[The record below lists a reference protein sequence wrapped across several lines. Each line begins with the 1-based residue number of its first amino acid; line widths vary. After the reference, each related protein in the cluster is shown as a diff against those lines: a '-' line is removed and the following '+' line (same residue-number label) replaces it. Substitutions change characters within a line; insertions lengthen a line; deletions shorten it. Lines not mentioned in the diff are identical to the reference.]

1 MNLNDTR
8 DRASTSFLALSCVG
22 LFATAAPA
30 IAQSNDQQNGAEGQK
45 LGGVVVTDTAID
57 EEGYKVDKA
66 DSSKFTAPL
75 VNTPRS
81 VTVIPSQLIHDTA
94 SASLTEALRTVPGIT
109 LGAGEGGNPL
119 GDRPFIRGFDSQAST
134 YLDGVRD
141 IGAQSREVFAVE
153 QIEVVK
159 GSDSSMGGR
168 GSAGGSINLVS
179 KAPKADRFIAASGS
193 LGNADYKRATIDI
206 NQPINDFVGVRLNA
220 MWHDQDVAGRDAIW
234 SKRWGVAPSL
244 KLGLDGPTSLTIGYY
259 HLHTEELPDSGIP
272 YLYTIGNAPAGVTE
286 TGPAR
291 DFTTIGGKEIS
302 VPRGAYY
309 GLKDRDFRDTNVD
322 NFTIRAEH
330 DFGGV
335 TLRNTT
341 RYGRSTQGY
350 VWTQPDDQQGN
361 VYGTNAANAATAGGL
376 VWRRTN
382 TRYSKTDGL
391 LNQTDLS
398 GEFSIGGIK
407 NSFSASLEFSQE
419 KAANGTYVSNAATGA
434 AIASGSSV
442 SPRCSTAML
451 ARYNCTT
458 VDNPNPSDPWISYA
472 SDTSTVT
479 ADIVRSAPKTWTLSK
494 TTTQAA
500 SFFDTITI
508 TDQLLIN
515 LGGRFDRY
523 KTSVS
528 PGLVATSTANRAYYE
543 REDDLWNYQAGII
556 FKPTENSSLYA
567 SASSS
572 ATPPGAFLANG
583 SEGNA
588 LNTTSQALTDALKV
602 EKTKSYEIGAK
613 ANLFGDALS
622 LTLAAFR
629 TETKNARATNDAGTV
644 AYIGE
649 RKIEGI
655 ELGFNGNITPEWN
668 VFGGYTYMD
677 SEIVDGGSTVTT
689 VNGVSIAAPSVNTGK
704 QFPNTPKHS
713 LTAFTNYKITP
724 AFTIGGGAIY
734 MAKVYGGYSD
744 TRTISNGA
752 VVITKELA
760 RMVPS
765 YWRFDGNASYAF
777 SDAVSLQVNVNN
789 VFNKRYYDKAYAAHY
804 ANQAAGRTAIATLN
818 VKY

>member
-66 DSSKFTAPL
+66 DSPKFTAPL

-206 NQPINDFVGVRLNA
+206 NQPINEFVGVRLNA

-286 TGPAR
+286 TGPAQ

-330 DFGGV
+330 DFGSV

-361 VYGTNAANAATAGGL
+361 VYGTNAANPATAGGL

-407 NSFSASLEFSQE
+407 NSFSASVEFSQE

-472 SDTSTVT
+472 SDSSTVT

-528 PGLVATSTANRAYYE
+528 PGLAATSTANRSFYE

-818 VKY
+818 IKY